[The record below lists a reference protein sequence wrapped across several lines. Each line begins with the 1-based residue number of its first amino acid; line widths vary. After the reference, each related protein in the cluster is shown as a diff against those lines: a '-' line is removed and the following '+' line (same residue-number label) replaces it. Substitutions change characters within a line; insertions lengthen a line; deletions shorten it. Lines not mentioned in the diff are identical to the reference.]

1 MRLGKDMN
9 TDDTRDI
16 AIEVRTKVEALEK
29 SVAEIE
35 KDMRRLMSI
44 VDQGSGVAGALRILG
59 FSTTG
64 GAIALVIDN
73 WHALMKAAGVK

>member
-1 MRLGKDMN
+1 M
-9 TDDTRDI
+9 TSDDTRDI

-44 VDQGSGVAGALRILG
+44 VDQGSGVAGTLRILG
-59 FSTTG
+59 YSTTG

-73 WHALMKAAGVK
+73 WQAFTRAMGLK

>member
-1 MRLGKDMN
+1 MDPKM
-9 TDDTRDI
+9 TSDDTRDI

-59 FSTTG
+59 YSTTG
-64 GAIALVIDN
+64 GAIALVADN
-73 WHALMKAAGVK
+73 WHAFTKAMGLK